1 MNRSVSIRNFKCLRS
16 VDVELEPLTVL
27 IGKNDTGKSSF
38 LQALTFFVAA
48 YEGPDTQRK
57 AQVTQGVGLKELS
70 VSARL
75 DGRDYVV
82 DMAIGKSRNFGG
94 PALEARTNPQ
104 SFAESPWKGAQPPYC
119 LDPDLLRSPAQV
131 GALSG
136 PLPPKGEHLVDAVDR
151 LPLEQQNLLQKA
163 FRERVR
169 TIRQIV
175 PARVSGKKGYKELT
189 FDLSSG
195 GNIPAAQAS
204 DGVMLLLAF
213 LTIMHDK
220 HAPGLIMIEEP
231 ENGIHPKQLEY
242 VVKSL
247 LSLTKNDPP
256 IQVILTTHSPY
267 VLDFVPKE
275 AVRVFARVE
284 DREVVVRPFAEIAEI
299 ADMLSSGFSLGEA
312 WFNTDENELIRDGGN
327 AG

>member
-1 MNRSVSIRNFKCLRS
+1 MDRSVSIRNFKCLRS

-48 YEGPDTQRK
+48 YGQP
-57 AQVTQGVGLKELS
+57 GLPKPPVSHGADLNDLS

-75 DGRDYVV
+75 DGKDYAVGIGGASRGVV
-82 DMAIGKSRNFGG
+82 SGSG
-94 PALEARTNPQ
+94 PQLRTSPTT
-104 SFAESPWKGAQPPYC
+104 FAGSPWQGAQPPYR
-119 LDPDLLRSPAQV
+119 LDPDLLRQPALI
-131 GALSG
+131 GELIG

-151 LPLEQQNLLQKA
+151 LPLEEQNRLQEA
-163 FRERVR
+163 FRERVP

-175 PARVSGKKGYKELT
+175 AARVSGKKGQKELT
-189 FDLSSG
+189 FDLTSG
-195 GNIPAAQAS
+195 GNIRATEAS

-220 HAPGLIMIEEP
+220 NAPGLIMIEEP

-247 LSLTKNDPP
+247 LSLTKKDPP

-275 AVRVFARVE
+275 AVRVFARNE
-284 DREVVVRPFAEIAEI
+284 QGEVIVRPFAEIAEI

-312 WFNTDENELIRDGGN
+312 WYNTDENDLIRDGGN
-327 AG
+327 AE